1 MIAKNAAAR
10 AESNLNLNTKKANP
24 ASSSPRTKI
33 FNLHSNDT
41 KEADDFKVISSEE
54 YDKYGKKVVNK
65 YVQYTVIGQN
75 RTWPDFMSVKEF
87 KKLNPKVEVKG
98 LN

>member
-1 MIAKNAAAR
+1 MIAKNAA
-10 AESNLNLNTKKANP
+10 
-24 ASSSPRTKI
+24 SSPHTKI
-33 FNLHSNDT
+33 FNMHSNDT

-65 YVQYTVIGQN
+65 YVQYTVIGNN
-75 RTWPDFMSVKEF
+75 RTWPDFMPVKEF